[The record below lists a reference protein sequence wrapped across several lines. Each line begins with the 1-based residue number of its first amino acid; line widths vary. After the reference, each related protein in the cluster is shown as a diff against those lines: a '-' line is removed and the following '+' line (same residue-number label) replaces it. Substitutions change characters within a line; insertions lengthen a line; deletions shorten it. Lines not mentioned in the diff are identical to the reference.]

1 MKTLLQTLRRPV
13 KTLFGILLIALAVSV
28 LCVCLGQSFAAEETK
43 KALDEIYISAA
54 FPNGIS
60 EDCVQWLNQ
69 YVQEHPDVVKQ
80 QSHIGIASAYIPDLT
95 VDNWTQ
101 YIHKPLVNSN
111 NMCAPHNTAMLEIK
125 LVSVGLFYYEINA
138 LTPDENTPCT
148 MEVEGVV
155 ERVIGLQEGYADPTG
170 YTVRIT
176 LHLAN
181 LAERFALDLQ
191 PGERY
196 LVYGVDYMD
205 QDFVLRNSLAKNLGN
220 LQYTEATLPYW
231 DTDRCEVEYAYS
243 DITVD
248 AETGEI
254 YYTYSTMGYQG
265 REYFHVQRSTTDV
278 RELRKRKVNTRL
290 DYIITPLTPAEIG
303 QFHLVTMN
311 AINYGTYPQIE
322 AFRNEYGIW
331 NYKVIEE
338 RSYLDEN
345 GQKVILTQEEYA
357 QRYETPTIV
366 RLTGTAEEF
375 LSSEEGALW
384 ANALKDIQVN
394 NHAFA
399 FVGVD
404 KLRYVENFTTG
415 EIKIIEGREFTEAE
429 LSSGAKVCVISKQ
442 LAQANGLKL
451 GDTIDPQ
458 FYDPDQSLCSQL
470 QDNSRL
476 PKPMYF
482 FGNTTN
488 LRPSESY
495 TIVGIYEQ
503 NNAHPNISENERAF
517 TCNTIFAPKN
527 ALQSTLQQGESYIF
541 QTIVV
546 HNGKLVQ
553 FLTDAVDA
561 GFGKDFHATDS
572 GYSTVSGS
580 LESYQ
585 KNAKRSVTVGVSVY
599 SMILLLYLL
608 LYPTQQGKNLTIM
621 KALGSSRIRQMWH
634 VVVESLLILTLGTA
648 IGGVAGMLLWDSVV
662 ELLTQNSTYA
672 LNIMLPGSA
681 FVKISLAQLGVSA
694 ALVAVLSVFVTHGTA
709 MKKRN

>member
-1 MKTLLQTLRRPV
+1 MKTFMQTLRRPIR
-13 KTLFGILLIALAVSV
+13 TFFGILLIALAVAV

-43 KALDEIYISAA
+43 KALDEIYLSAA
-54 FPNGIS
+54 FPEQID
-60 EDCVQWLNQ
+60 EDCVKWLNQ
-69 YVQEHPDVVKQ
+69 YIQEHPDVVKV
-80 QSHIGIASAYIPDLT
+80 QSRLGIASAYVPELT
-95 VDNWTQ
+95 ADNWTS
-101 YIHKPLVNSN
+101 YIHETLINSPQTY
-111 NMCAPHNTAMLEIK
+111 ATYNTAMLEIK
-125 LVSVGLFYYEINA
+125 LVSVGLFYYEMDA

-205 QDFVLRNSLAKNLGN
+205 QDFMLRNSLAKNLGN

-322 AFRNEYGIW
+322 AFQNEYGIW

-338 RSYLDEN
+338 HSYLDTN
-345 GQKVILTQEEYA
+345 GEKVVITKEEYA
-357 QRYETPTIV
+357 QRYATPTIAH
-366 RLTGTAEEF
+366 LTGTAEEF
-375 LSSEEGALW
+375 LASEEGALW
-384 ANALKDIQVN
+384 AQALTDVQIN

-404 KLRYVENFTTG
+404 KLQYLENFHSG
-415 EIKIIEGREFTEAE
+415 EIKIVEGRDFTEGE
-429 LSSGAKVCVISKQ
+429 LTAGEKVCLISRQ
-442 LAQANGLKL
+442 LAEANGLTV
-451 GDTIDPQ
+451 GDTINPQ
-458 FYDPDQSLCSQL
+458 FYDPDVSLPYQVQNNAS
-470 QDNSRL
+470 L
-476 PKPMYF
+476 PKPLYY
-482 FGNTTN
+482 FGNTTQ
-488 LRPSESY
+488 LQQAQSY
-495 TIVGIYEQ
+495 TIIGIYEQ
-503 NNAHPNISENERAF
+503 NSPHPYVEDNPRGF
-517 TCNTIFAPKN
+517 TCNTIFTPKAALTS
-527 ALQSTLQQGESYIF
+527 ALQTGDSLIY
-541 QTIVV
+541 QTVV
-546 HNGKLVQ
+546 VYNGKLVE
-553 FLTDAVDA
+553 FLLATVDA
-561 GFGKDFHATDS
+561 GFGRDFHASDS
-572 GYSTVSGS
+572 GYSAVSGS

-585 KNAKRSVTVGVSVY
+585 KNSSRAQYVGFTVYG
-599 SMILLLYLL
+599 MILLLYLF
-608 LYPTQQGKNLTIM
+608 LYPTQQRKNLYTM
-621 KALGSSRIRQMWH
+621 KAMGTQRVRQMWH
-634 VVVESLLILTLGTA
+634 VIGESLLILSVGSL
-648 IGGVAGMLLWDSVV
+648 IGGFAGMLMWDSVV
-662 ELLTQNSTYA
+662 EMLTKGSTYA
-672 LNIMLPGSA
+672 MNIVLPATA
-681 FVKISLAQLGVSA
+681 FVKITLNQLALALLLVSLVS
-694 ALVAVLSVFVTHGTA
+694 LVVTHGKA